1 VKLAIGFVGG
11 IAVGLLIAD
20 QYAKWKASSAATSL
34 LSSIGLGAAAPTI
47 APIVGGL
54 VG

>member
-1 VKLAIGFVGG
+1 MKLAIGFVGG

-20 QYAKWKASSAATSL
+20 QYAKWKAGNATTGFL
-34 LSSIGLGAAAPTI
+34 NYIGLGGAAPTV
-47 APIVGGL
+47 APIVSGL